1 MTVISLAFSPHLQ
14 CPGEVTFCKKHPA
27 FLPTKKFHGV
37 SECRSC
43 NSVTLLWVIYHSHK
57 ENAVY
62 SELISK
68 LFSRRAGNKRAHVR
82 AQTHPRR
89 RVARRAPTR
98 TCCARARGG
107 VPSQPRALACP
118 PRYGRRRP
126 SARRVGGSWPPGL
139 GVRPD
144 LDAWMHRA
152 VSGKL

>member
-82 AQTHPRR
+82 VQTHPRR

-98 TCCARARGG
+98 TCCARAGR
-107 VPSQPRALACP
+107 RALPAQ
-118 PRYGRRRP
+118 
-126 SARRVGGSWPPGL
+126 GL
-139 GVRPD
+139 SPVRPIRQEAALGPQGHPD
-144 LDAWMHRA
+144 TARAAPGPQAW
-152 VSGKL
+152 G

>member
-14 CPGEVTFCKKHPA
+14 CSGEVTFCKKHPA

-43 NSVTLLWVIYHSHK
+43 NSVTPLWVIYHSHK

-82 AQTHPRR
+82 VQTHPRR

-107 VPSQPRALACP
+107 GPSQPRVSGLPA
-118 PRYGRRRP
+118 
-126 SARRVGGSWPPGL
+126 PGL
-139 GVRPD
+139 SGGGPRP
-144 LDAWMHRA
+144 AG
-152 VSGKL
+152 SP